1 MLQKLGG
8 QYFGGCCGSKGVGIQ
23 GKGGGIAP
31 PTFAAIEGKADLER
45 AKPGGHAP
53 EIENSQRSRQ
63 PEGRS
68 RCPAGRTE
76 RSSEAEEKEVLEEP
90 APSQGQRP
98 PSQRR

>member
-1 MLQKLGG
+1 MDPRELE
-8 QYFGGCCGSKGVGIQ
+8 SKGR
-23 GKGGGIAP
+23 GGGIAP